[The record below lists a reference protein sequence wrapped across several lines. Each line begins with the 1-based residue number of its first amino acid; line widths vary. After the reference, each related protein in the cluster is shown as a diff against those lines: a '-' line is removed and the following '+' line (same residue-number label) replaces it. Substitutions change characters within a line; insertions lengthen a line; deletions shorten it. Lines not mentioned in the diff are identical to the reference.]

1 MTLTSRQS
9 TYHNREESN
18 ERSKGFT
25 LLELLLSLSIISLV
39 LLVLYQAFSVGF
51 RVWEGDQ
58 ERSGKM
64 FRLEAVLKLLEEDM
78 LQAVPYNMNWK
89 EGEILLFAGGP
100 RSIYYVTG
108 NGTGAISGPDAGLF
122 FSVLYSDSCPD
133 GHGECLFLHK
143 NPRPAKEF
151 VEAVHGFRVTPAPR
165 GHYDAGKHLRDEG
178 IIALEN
184 VADINFYY
192 IAEEFVPF
200 AGRQGMQEL
209 EPLYEKDLQPEEEW
223 VLNQLPGQIRISFV
237 LDEEK
242 YFVHVQVGNA
252 R

>member
-1 MTLTSRQS
+1 MSSKQNTS
-9 TYHNREESN
+9 HNLEESD

-51 RVWEGDQ
+51 RVWERDQ
-58 ERSGKM
+58 ELSGEM

-89 EGEILLFAGGP
+89 EGGIQLFAGGP
-100 RSIYYVTG
+100 KSVYYVTG

-122 FSVLYSDSCPD
+122 FCALYSDSCPD
-133 GHGECLFLHK
+133 GQGECLYLHK
-143 NPRPAKEF
+143 SPRPAPEF
-151 VEAVHGFRVTPAPR
+151 VEAVNEFRGTPTPR
-165 GHYDAGKHLRDEG
+165 GHYDAGAHLRDEG
-178 IIALEN
+178 IVILEN
-184 VADINFYY
+184 AADINFSY

-200 AGRQGMQEL
+200 AGMQEIKDHA
-209 EPLYEKDLQPEEEW
+209 PIYEKDFQHEEEW
-223 VLNQLPGQIRISFV
+223 ILNQLPGQIRVSFV
-237 LDEEK
+237 LDEEE
-242 YFVHVQVGNA
+242 YFVHVPVGNA